1 MKREKNKKIAA
12 LLALV
17 GGTFGIHKFYLDDPG
32 SGIFYIVL
40 ALLVSSVFP
49 IATIL
54 GFFDAFKLISMSDQR
69 FDAKH
74 NKEKFARDKFKR
86 ETQRSPSTNRSQS
99 GRTRDMERSKYKYEK
114 ATSKRRANPFR
125 NSADKKFKEY
135 DLDGALMDYDKAMEI
150 SPADKDVHFNL
161 ACIYSLKENPSKSLY
176 HLEEAINRG
185 FKNVEKIKT
194 TDELAYL
201 RIQPEFESFVNN
213 GYVRKNVTNKEVE
226 PPKGDLLQDD
236 RLLSQLNKLKE
247 LRSKGLLSE
256 KEFSY
261 EKQKLTNRR

>member
-1 MKREKNKKIAA
+1 M
-12 LLALV
+12 LLAFF
-17 GGTFGIHKFYLDDPG
+17 GGTFGLHKFYLDDPG

-40 ALLVSSVFP
+40 ALITSGIFP
-49 IATIL
+49 FTTII
-54 GFFDAFKLISMSDQR
+54 GFFEAFKLLGTSDQM
-69 FDAKH
+69 FDAKY
-74 NKEKFARDKFKR
+74 NKEKFAKEKFRR
-86 ETQRSPSTNRSQS
+86 ETQRSPSTNRSQA

-114 ATSKRRANPFR
+114 ATSKNRPNPFR

-135 DLDGALMDYDKAMEI
+135 DLDGALADYDKAMEI
-150 SPADKDVHFNL
+150 SPADKNLHFNL
-161 ACIYSLKENPSKSLY
+161 ACIYSLQENPSKSLE
-176 HLEEAINRG
+176 HLEEAINKG

-194 TDELAYL
+194 TDELAFL
-201 RIQPEFESFVNN
+201 RIQPEFDAFVNN
-213 GYVRKNVTNKEVE
+213 GYVRTNIYNKEIE

-247 LRSKGLLSE
+247 LRSKGLLSD